1 MATRVERSGIEG
13 CISRVNT
20 GIENLNS
27 AATAINAA
35 MDELCNH
42 WEGAAYNKAMSV
54 YDEEYRDLLTK
65 TVPEAVEE
73 FKNYINQC
81 MEMII
86 DLDNQLAG

>member
-20 GIENLNS
+20 G
-27 AATAINAA
+27 